1 MFDGP
6 TGAGRLNRF
15 QPAADGGGVAIQ
27 FSKEDIN
34 VETARA

>member
-1 MFDGP
+1 MLDGP
-6 TGAGRLNRF
+6 TETGRPNRSH
-15 QPAADGGGVAIQ
+15 PADDGGGEVID